1 MMATT
6 MHTREEV
13 FSAVE
18 RVLRQDLKFGQAAI
32 AWETQLVGGDL
43 HLDSLDL
50 LMVVTGTEKALGMK
64 LPSKR
69 IDASVMHTV
78 GAFVDFVCASAT
90 TTASSGSR
98 AEAPRSTP

>member
-1 MMATT
+1 MANT
-6 MHTREEV
+6 MHTRADV

-32 AWETQLVGGDL
+32 SEGTRLVDGDL

-64 LPSKR
+64 LPTKK
-69 IDASVMHTV
+69 IDASVMQTV
-78 GAFVDFVCASAT
+78 GAFVDFVCASF
-90 TTASSGSR
+90 
-98 AEAPRSTP
+98 AEAPRRA